1 MFILCQGDLA
11 KEPYIIPISEVPVYS
26 LEELCY
32 YMYHNIYTVTEGFEK
47 LFRAVHQFKKLN
59 VSDLI
64 PGLSSS
70 EFSVMGAI
78 LQMGE
83 NGKSTSSELA
93 AKTKTLPPAVSRT
106 LRGLEEKGYVE
117 RSVDKKDRR
126 NTYIS
131 LTEKGWK
138 KGEEVRDRMQD
149 FGCSVM
155 SQLKEEDIDQLVAYL
170 DRIYE
175 IAEKEI
181 DTRKRQN

>member
-1 MFILCQGDLA
+1 MKDA
-11 KEPYIIPISEVPVYS
+11 
-26 LEELCY
+26 
-32 YMYHNIYTVTEGFEK
+32 FEK

-83 NGKSTSSELA
+83 NGKITSSELA

-117 RSVDKKDRR
+117 RSVEKRPQKYVYQSDREG
-126 NTYIS
+126 
-131 LTEKGWK
+131 LEKG
-138 KGEEVRDRMQD
+138 GRGTGQNAG
-149 FGCSVM
+149 FCCSVM
-155 SQLKEEDIDQLVAYL
+155 SQLKEEDVDQLVAYL

-181 DTRKRQN
+181 KLPKTMYEKDRKGKK

>member
-1 MFILCQGDLA
+1 MKDA
-11 KEPYIIPISEVPVYS
+11 
-26 LEELCY
+26 
-32 YMYHNIYTVTEGFEK
+32 FEK

-83 NGKSTSSELA
+83 ELA

>member
-1 MFILCQGDLA
+1 MYSCGLFCQRSALHILF
-11 KEPYIIPISEVPVYS
+11 PPV
-26 LEELCY
+26 
-32 YMYHNIYTVTEGFEK
+32 
-47 LFRAVHQFKKLN
+47 RAVC
-59 VSDLI
+59 
-64 PGLSSS
+64 
-70 EFSVMGAI
+70 A
-78 LQMGE
+78 
-83 NGKSTSSELA
+83 
-93 AKTKTLPPAVSRT
+93 LPPAVSRT

-138 KGEEVRDRMQD
+138 KGEEVRDRMHD

-155 SQLKEEDIDQLVAYL
+155 SQLKEEDVDQLVAYL

>member
-1 MFILCQGDLA
+1 MKDA
-11 KEPYIIPISEVPVYS
+11 
-26 LEELCY
+26 
-32 YMYHNIYTVTEGFEK
+32 FEK
-47 LFRAVHQFKKLN
+47 LFRAMHQFKKLN

-83 NGKSTSSELA
+83 NGKITSSELA

-117 RSVDKKDRR
+117 RTVDKKDRR

-131 LTEKGWK
+131 LTEQGWK
-138 KGEEVRDRMQD
+138 KGMHKLQEKVE
-149 FGCSVM
+149 
-155 SQLKEEDIDQLVAYL
+155 QLYSRQELSHLEKYL
-170 DRIYE
+170 DRLYE
-175 IAEKEI
+175 LLAEEN
-181 DTRKRQN
+181 REACEEKR

>member
-1 MFILCQGDLA
+1 MKDA
-11 KEPYIIPISEVPVYS
+11 
-26 LEELCY
+26 
-32 YMYHNIYTVTEGFEK
+32 FEK

-83 NGKSTSSELA
+83 NGKITSSELA

-138 KGEEVRDRMQD
+138 GTGQNAGFWLLCDVTVKGR
-149 FGCSVM
+149 GCRSAGCL
-155 SQLKEEDIDQLVAYL
+155 SGSYL
-170 DRIYE
+170 
-175 IAEKEI
+175 
-181 DTRKRQN
+181 

>member
-1 MFILCQGDLA
+1 MKDA
-11 KEPYIIPISEVPVYS
+11 
-26 LEELCY
+26 
-32 YMYHNIYTVTEGFEK
+32 FEK

-83 NGKSTSSELA
+83 NGKITSSE
-93 AKTKTLPPAVSRT
+93 PPAVSRT

>member
-1 MFILCQGDLA
+1 MKDA
-11 KEPYIIPISEVPVYS
+11 
-26 LEELCY
+26 
-32 YMYHNIYTVTEGFEK
+32 FEK

-59 VSDLI
+59 VSDLV

-83 NGKSTSSELA
+83 NGKITSSELA

-155 SQLKEEDIDQLVAYL
+155 SQLKEEEWEKYKEEHSDLIK
-170 DRIYE
+170 IY
-175 IAEKEI
+175 KELNENSNTI
-181 DTRKRQN
+181 ILGLKFK

>member
-1 MFILCQGDLA
+1 MHK
-11 KEPYIIPISEVPVYS
+11 KEGEN
-26 LEELCY
+26 
-32 YMYHNIYTVTEGFEK
+32 MKDAFEK

-83 NGKSTSSELA
+83 NGKITSSELA

-106 LRGLEEKGYVE
+106 LRGLE
-117 RSVDKKDRR
+117 
-126 NTYIS
+126 
-131 LTEKGWK
+131 
-138 KGEEVRDRMQD
+138 
-149 FGCSVM
+149 
-155 SQLKEEDIDQLVAYL
+155 EEDIDQLVAYL

>member
-1 MFILCQGDLA
+1 MKDA
-11 KEPYIIPISEVPVYS
+11 
-26 LEELCY
+26 
-32 YMYHNIYTVTEGFEK
+32 FEK

-64 PGLSSS
+64 PGLSS
-70 EFSVMGAI
+70 
-78 LQMGE
+78 
-83 NGKSTSSELA
+83 ELA
-93 AKTKTLPPAVSRT
+93 AKTRTLPPAVSRT